1 MIRGRRFPVVGT
13 ISMDNITVDVG
24 DAEIAIGD
32 SATLIGADGGERVTA
47 EELART
53 LGTINYEITCG
64 VSARVPRV
72 PLRS

>member
-1 MIRGRRFPVVGT
+1 
-13 ISMDNITVDVG
+13 MDNITVDVG
-24 DAEIAIGD
+24 EAGIAIGD
-32 SATLIGADGGERVTA
+32 SATLIGADGSERVTA

-72 PLRS
+72 PLRP